1 MNLYLMYAWSK
12 CLTEQIIDQSSEAT
26 VNVSSNGEDKTTK
39 IFALV
44 TFINID

>member
-1 MNLYLMYAWSK
+1 MHDQK
-12 CLTEQIIDQSSEAT
+12 FLTEQITDHSSEAT
-26 VNVSSNGEDKTTK
+26 VNILSNGEDKTTK

>member
-1 MNLYLMYAWSK
+1 MHDQK
-12 CLTEQIIDQSSEAT
+12 FLTEQITDHSSEAT
-26 VNVSSNGEDKTTK
+26 VNVSSNSEDKTTK